1 MASKTLKLLGS
12 LAALSL
18 AHAAVAADPALLL
31 PAQHDLAT
39 WTFHHENVLG
49 TSLQITIQA
58 ATHADAEQAEA
69 AALATFDHSAAILSA
84 WRADSEFSRWAATT
98 RFEAVPV
105 SPELFDVLLHFDYW
119 RDRTS
124 GALDASAEAA
134 TRLWQS
140 ASAEGRT
147 PTPAEIAQTRESI
160 AQPHWSLDLVTHT
173 ATRLTD
179 VPLALSSFTKSY
191 ITAKAADQAMQSGA
205 TGIVLN
211 VGGDIVVRGNL
222 TQLVAIAD
230 PTASAENDTPLDH
243 ILLRNKAV
251 ATSGSYRRG
260 FSPVVRPAAST
271 PAHSHLI
278 DPRTAT
284 PVAHILS
291 STVIAENAET
301 AGALAT
307 AFSIL
312 PVAESQRLAQ
322 ALPGVDYLIIPRDGA
337 PIQSP
342 GWSTYQTARIRPAS
356 WTPSATPVPAGTW
369 NQQFELAIALQLP
382 PAPDARYRRPYVAVW
397 VEDADHF
404 PVRTLALWS
413 QKPRWLPELKQWY
426 HDDQIR
432 TLADGT
438 DISKTIASATRP
450 PGAYTLKWDGKDDEG
465 KLVKAG
471 KYTLCVES
479 SREHGGYQLE
489 RRTLDLD
496 AQPQQAQIPA
506 GKELGQIS
514 FDYRKR

>member
-1 MASKTLKLLGS
+1 MASPTFRALGA
-12 LAALSL
+12 LAAVSL
-18 AHAAVAADPALLL
+18 AHAALAAQPALLQ
-31 PAQHDLAT
+31 PARHDLAT

-49 TSLQITIQA
+49 TSLQLTIQA
-58 ATHADAEQAEA
+58 ATRAQAEQAEA
-69 AALATFDHSAAILSA
+69 AALATFDRSTAILSA
-84 WRADSEFSRWAATT
+84 WSPHSEFSRWAAT
-98 RFEAVPV
+98 RFAAIPV

-119 RDRTS
+119 RDRTA
-124 GALDASAEAA
+124 GALDASAAAA
-134 TRLWQS
+134 TRLWQ
-140 ASAEGRT
+140 AAAAAGRT
-147 PTPAEIAQTRESI
+147 PTEAEIAETRAAI
-160 AQPHWSLDLVTHT
+160 AQPHWSLDPALHT

-179 VPLALSSFTKSY
+179 VPLALASFTKSY
-191 ITAKAADQAMQSGA
+191 ITAKAADQAMQAGA

-222 TQLVAIAD
+222 TQLVAIAN
-230 PTASAENDTPLDH
+230 PAASADNDAPLDH
-243 ILLRNKAV
+243 VLLHNMAI

-260 FSPVVRPAAST
+260 FTPTASSPATAP
-271 PAHSHLI
+271 HFSHLI
-278 DPRTAT
+278 DPRTAM
-284 PVAHILS
+284 PAAHILS
-291 STVIAENAET
+291 STVIAPNAAT

-312 PVAESQRLAQ
+312 PAAESRRLAQ
-322 ALPGVDYLIIPRDGA
+322 ALPGIDYLIIPRDGA
-337 PIQSP
+337 PIESP

-356 WTPSATPVPAGTW
+356 YLPATPVPAGAW

-426 HDDQIR
+426 RDDQVR

-438 DISKTIASATRP
+438 DLSKTIASATRP
-450 PGAYTLKWDGKDDEG
+450 PGAYTLKWDGKDDQG

-489 RRTLDLD
+489 RRTLDFD

-506 GKELGQIS
+506 GNELGPITL
-514 FDYRKR
+514 DYRKR